1 MQNWGVCV
9 KGESVG
15 ANMQDY
21 YGKLVEVVEVE
32 YPGWPMKRTVL
43 FRCDWF
49 DPTVPVGKRVHND
62 YNLVEVNHRRRLQ
75 KYDPFILASQAQQVF
90 YCGYPSLRNDKR
102 DWWAVSKI
110 VPRSTIIIDESSSS
124 QSVECPAFQEEE
136 MEMHAIEDDTRAPET
151 SLRDPNGDVQEIA
164 DANVGFSSDGNE
176 TESQSDTASDVEP
189 TFHETNDT
197 D

>member
-1 MQNWGVCV
+1 M
-9 KGESVG
+9 
-15 ANMQDY
+15 
-21 YGKLVEVVEVE
+21 
-32 YPGWPMKRTVL
+32 
-43 FRCDWF
+43 
-49 DPTVPVGKRVHND
+49 
-62 YNLVEVNHRRRLQ
+62 
-75 KYDPFILASQAQQVF
+75 F

-124 QSVECPAFQEEE
+124 QSVECPAFQEDE

-164 DANVGFSSDGNE
+164 DANVRFSSDDNE